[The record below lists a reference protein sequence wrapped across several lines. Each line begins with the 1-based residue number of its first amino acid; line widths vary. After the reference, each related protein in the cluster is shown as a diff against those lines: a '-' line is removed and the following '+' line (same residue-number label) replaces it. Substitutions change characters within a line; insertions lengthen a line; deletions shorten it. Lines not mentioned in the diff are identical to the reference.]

1 MNAGVFAIVTWC
13 GAGSIRLFPYESE
26 AREVMA
32 LLTARGCSTGCTRE
46 HRIIKLGEVLS

>member
-13 GAGSIRLFPYESE
+13 GSGSIRLFSFESE
-26 AREVMA
+26 AREAFA
-32 LLTARGCSTGCTRE
+32 LMQSGRCCLTCTRE

>member
-32 LLTARGCSTGCTRE
+32 LMEARKCSPTCTRE